1 MKAKNIDLATL
12 VKKIKNSQTIL
23 IATHENP
30 DGDGIGSIIAL
41 GEGLKQLKKKVVLY
55 IKDPVP
61 KMYHYLP
68 GHKDIKNTIPKNA
81 KFDLSFLVDLGELE
95 RVGQEFIQHPGRK
108 ETISLDHHAN
118 GAHNADF
125 NFCLPKEASSGEVI
139 YKILKALKV
148 KFNKKIATGIY
159 TAMVTDTGSFKYSN
173 TNAHTF
179 AVASDLMQYK
189 IDVWQVA
196 FHCFESS
203 SRERMEYLK
212 RALNSL
218 EIHKSGKMA
227 SIVLT
232 QADLEASGAKSEEA
246 EGFINY
252 PRSVEGV
259 EVAISFKEIGQNHYK
274 ISFRSKEY
282 VDVGRV
288 ANSFGGG
295 GHTRASGCKVKG
307 TWPQVRDQ
315 IYKAL
320 LPQL

>member
-1 MKAKNIDLATL
+1 MKAKAIDLATL
-12 VKKIKNSQTIL
+12 VKKIKKAKTVL

-41 GEGLKQLKKKVVLY
+41 GEGLKQLGKKVFLY

-61 KMYHYLP
+61 KMYQYLP
-68 GHKDIKNTIPKNA
+68 GHKNIKTALPAKT

-95 RVGQEFIQHPGRK
+95 RVGQDFINHPGRA
-108 ETISLDHHAN
+108 ETISLDHHAQ

-148 KFNKKIATGIY
+148 KFNKIIATGIY

-179 AVASDLMQYK
+179 AVAADLMQYK

-196 FHCFESS
+196 FNCFESS

-212 RALNSL
+212 RALASL
-218 EIHKSGKMA
+218 AVHPSGKIA
-227 SIVLT
+227 HIALS
-232 QADLEASGAKSEEA
+232 QADLAATGAKSDEA

-252 PRSVEGV
+252 PRSIEGV
-259 EVAISFKEIGQNHYK
+259 EVALSFKEVGENSYK
-274 ISFRSKEY
+274 ISFRSKDY
-282 VDVGRV
+282 VDVGAI

-295 GHTRASGCKVKG
+295 GHIRASGCKAKG
-307 TWPQVRDQ
+307 TLAEVQAKIIGAVVA
-315 IYKAL
+315 KL
-320 LPQL
+320 